1 MDQTLTCSKFHGCL
15 TNSHMIELSRVSH
28 DEYASVGTQGTNVV
42 IYGVLMS
49 VTNDLL
55 VIEVGERIRGV
66 ELREGGM

>member
-1 MDQTLTCSKFHGCL
+1 
-15 TNSHMIELSRVSH
+15 MIELSRVSH